1 MPTYSSDIT
10 LMYTGLGFFA
20 LAVYYY
26 LFIMK
31 IEDKNCDIGYVYKD
45 GKCILIPVPS
55 APAPVFS
62 APSAPAPAHVAPGA
76 IDVNNSLITNPY
88 KEEGDLF
95 GAGFQQIEEI
105 EIAKGMNDVNTVCY
119 PKCLNNTNCAGFGY
133 SIADRY
139 DGRTNGNCWFMKA
152 PIQHTRL
159 DIKTPGVG
167 GVWIKKY

>member
-1 MPTYSSDIT
+1 MATYGGDT
-10 LMYTGLGFFA
+10 TMYVGMEFFA
-20 LAVYYY
+20 LVVYDYI
-26 LFIMK
+26 FIMK
-31 IEDKNCDIGYVYKD
+31 ATTP
-45 GKCILIPVPS
+45 PV
-55 APAPVFS
+55 APVT
-62 APSAPAPAHVAPGA
+62 PYVAHVAPGA
-76 IDVNNSLITNPY
+76 IAVNNSLITNPY